1 MQSQSSNTA
10 DRSIFTTSQQLC
22 GFRSM
27 ANGWAPKALRGPT
40 ALINPQTHRY
50 NLALDKI
57 QNTASSKQ
65 TALQNTWDKWEK
77 LHLKANLCDQKLGDA
92 LWKFALLTGQDHLQ
106 HVSME
111 FLHDNKD
118 SLWSLKHTLQVYNA
132 RMVQILWEQEWQ
144 SHIKQIKEDHSSP
157 ALWIK
162 SLTFFYWYR
171 HTHSLSIITLKTLI
185 TCKMATSFLSWLSC
199 LVGNLILSI
208 TLIAT
213 SLPVFL
219 CFP

>member
-1 MQSQSSNTA
+1 MHFRIQEINMKNWICK
-10 DRSIFTTSQQLC
+10 DRRKRRYLQTCVTRNLVM
-22 GFRSM
+22 RS
-27 ANGWAPKALRGPT
+27 GSL
-40 ALINPQTHRY
+40 LFS
-50 NLALDKI
+50 LDKI
-57 QNTASSKQ
+57 ISNMSPWSFSMTTKTLSGVSNIHSRF
-65 TALQNTWDKWEK
+65 TMPGW
-77 LHLKANLCDQKLGDA
+77 C
-92 LWKFALLTGQDHLQ
+92 KFY
-106 HVSME
+106 E
-111 FLHDNKD
+111 NK
-118 SLWSLKHTLQVYNA
+118 N
-132 RMVQILWEQEWQ
+132 E
-144 SHIKQIKEDHSSP
+144 SHIKHIKEDHSSP